1 VAVRSGAM
9 DSSSGAP
16 PLTAEIEQEIAGL
29 YEREAAGLLRYAGAL
44 ANNKETGHDALQ
56 EAFFRFF
63 LCRSEG
69 REIRSPK
76 AWLFRVAHNY
86 VLDQRRAGSRNEIGI
101 ESLLNMPCPDRHP
114 EADCGVSDLLPR
126 LLQIGLSPREIE
138 CVRLR
143 TEGLRYEEIAG
154 VLGLQ
159 AGTVGA
165 LLARAHGKLRQA
177 ADEVCRK
184 KNDFPLALASVNHYA
199 S

>member
-1 VAVRSGAM
+1 M
-9 DSSSGAP
+9 DDPSSGSP
-16 PLTAEIEQEIAGL
+16 VLTAGIEQEIAGL
-29 YEREAAGLLRYAGAL
+29 YEREAAGVLRYAKAL
-44 ANNKETGHDALQ
+44 ANNQETAHDALQ
-56 EAFFRFF
+56 EAFFHFF
-63 LCRSEG
+63 LCRSAG

-86 VLDQRRAGSRNEIGI
+86 VLDQKKAGSRNEIGV
-101 ESLLNMPCPDRHP
+101 ESLFNLPGPDRDP
-114 EADCGVSDLLPR
+114 QADGCVSDLLPR
-126 LLQIGLSPREIE
+126 LLQIGLSPRETE

-165 LLARAHGKLRQA
+165 LLARAHGKLRLA
-177 ADEVCRK
+177 AGQECRK
-184 KNDFPLALASVNHYA
+184 KNGFRLALASENHYA